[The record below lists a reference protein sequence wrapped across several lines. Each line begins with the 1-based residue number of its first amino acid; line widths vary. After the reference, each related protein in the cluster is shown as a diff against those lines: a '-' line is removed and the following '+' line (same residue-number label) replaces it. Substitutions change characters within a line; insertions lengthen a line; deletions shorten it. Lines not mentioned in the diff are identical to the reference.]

1 MDSKEAARLRWR
13 ETSNNRWAEER
24 SREHDP
30 EKLRIVEKMSRA
42 RRKATP
48 SAKGMFKDSLVEVR
62 ELYNRWVRVFRVYH
76 PGITDTELR
85 DTDSSKFQALFWD
98 KSTIDFGFNLLELK
112 ETDSVVLLPRD

>member
-1 MDSKEAARLRWR
+1 VASQKRTFSK
-13 ETSNNRWAEER
+13 
-24 SREHDP
+24 
-30 EKLRIVEKMSRA
+30 K
-42 RRKATP
+42 
-48 SAKGMFKDSLVEVR
+48 KDSLVEVR